1 MAKFYLVSQEITEFS
16 AEHWIFATR
25 RAAEKKVEALLGG
38 YILDCI
44 RDGDTAQA
52 VEFVEKLIAEEDFSG
67 YYTDDEDVYIEEIEV
82 QDMEVQD

>member
-1 MAKFYLVSQEITEFS
+1 MAKAYLVSQEIAEQPG
-16 AEHWIFATR
+16 EHWIFATR
-25 RAAEKKVEALLGG
+25 EGAERKVEALLGS

-52 VEFVEKLIAEEDFSG
+52 VEFVEKLIAEENFNG

-82 QDMEVQD
+82 QD

>member
-1 MAKFYLVSQEITEFS
+1 MAKFYLVSQEITEFP
-16 AEHWIFATR
+16 AEHWLFATR
-25 RAAEKKVEALLGG
+25 RAAEKKVEALLGS

-44 RDGDTAQA
+44 REDDTEQA
-52 VEFVEKLIAEEDFSG
+52 VKFVEKLTAEENFNG